1 MTTHEIARV
10 ALAQRKGTPVMRAP
24 LPMAQSECPLL
35 GERVNKGCG
44 SILHK
49 CNLHPERNETTT
61 RHTKCAT
68 ATRHCPTCK
77 DRPTVNAQTLDEPA
91 RLLIE
96 SKRADFP
103 HYSAARGDGVVY
115 VGGGKYWP
123 MIVAG
128 IRMLRA
134 SGSTLPV
141 EVWYRGGEE
150 TVYPS
155 DVEGLNVVLCDSHAV
170 ADTLHVP
177 RVPTGR
183 DGGWSNKLFALYHT
197 EFARVLFLDA
207 DAYCVENP
215 APLFAVLDNGAPPFA
230 YWRDLMNQNN
240 SVKWK
245 NVYPPGDK
253 TFVPPVQ
260 GGQLLIDRTRAASLI
275 SLAKYM
281 CDNAG
286 YYFKHMYGDQDTWRV
301 ALALGAS
308 NYKVIDHAHWRH
320 GIAFFCGLNPRDTAI
335 VHRCQGK
342 LFAPQDIPAGKVKYT
357 NPQYAVPREAE
368 LFRYFAEVV
377 NKRPLPDTDIFNVVY
392 ARQLWGKG
400 SGAGSQLREARPVV
414 DVVNALIRSK
424 GYTSLVDAGCGDGSV
439 GAMYEARQYHGYD
452 VSTDII
458 AQCRKKFPAKTYSV
472 LDIGTEYAKLDS
484 ADILICKDVLHHQ
497 PNAWVTKFVGGLIGS
512 KKYRALVFVFDCA
525 QVSPDVDC
533 HTGGYRAL
541 APDMPPL
548 SAFAWDSVTRVL
560 HKAIAVKFL

>member
-1 MTTHEIARV
+1 
-10 ALAQRKGTPVMRAP
+10 MRSP
-24 LPMAQSECPLL
+24 LPMARGECPAL

-44 SILHK
+44 SILFR
-49 CNLHPERNETTT
+49 CNLYPERNETTT
-61 RHTKCAT
+61 RHTKCET
-68 ATRHCPTCK
+68 ANRHCPTCTE
-77 DRPTVNAQTLDEPA
+77 RPPVDVQTLNEPA

-96 SKRADFP
+96 SKRAEFP
-103 HYSAARGDGVVY
+103 AYTAGRGDGVIY

-150 TVYPS
+150 PVYPS
-155 DVEGLNVVLCDSHAV
+155 DVEGLNVTLCDSHAV
-170 ADTLHVP
+170 ADTLGIS

-197 EFARVLFLDA
+197 EFSRVLFLDA
-207 DAYCVENP
+207 DAYCIENP

-230 YWRDLMNQNN
+230 YWRDLLSQNN

-245 NVYPPGDK
+245 NVYAPGDR

-260 GGQLLIDRTRAASLI
+260 GGQLLIDRTRAAPLV

-281 CDNAG
+281 CDNAH

-301 ALALGAS
+301 ALALGVS
-308 NYKVIDHAHWRH
+308 SYTLIDYAHWRH
-320 GIAFFCGLNPRDTAI
+320 GIAFFCGLTAGAPAI

-357 NPQYAVPREAE
+357 NPQYGIPREAE

-377 NKRPLPDTDIFNVVY
+377 NARPLPDTDIFNVVY
-392 ARQLWGKG
+392 ARQLWGAG

-414 DVVNALIRSK
+414 DVINALIRSN
-424 GYTSLVDAGCGDGSV
+424 GYTSLVDAGCGDGFV
-439 GAMYEARQYHGYD
+439 GAMYEARHYHGYD
-452 VSTDII
+452 VSTDIV
-458 AQCRKKFPAKTYSV
+458 AQCRKKFPGKTYSV

-484 ADILICKDVLHHQ
+484 ADILVCKDVLHHQ
-497 PNAWVTKFVGGLIGS
+497 PNAWVRRVVSGLIES
-512 KKYRALVFVFDCA
+512 KRYKALVFVFDCA
-525 QVSPDVDC
+525 QVAPDADC

-541 APDMPPL
+541 APDMLPL
-548 SAFAWDSVTRVL
+548 SAFQWDRVTRVL
-560 HKAIAVKFL
+560 HKAIAFKFL

>member
-1 MTTHEIARV
+1 
-10 ALAQRKGTPVMRAP
+10 MRAA
-24 LPMAQSECPLL
+24 LPMARGECPLL

-44 SILHK
+44 SILHR
-49 CNLHPERNETTT
+49 CNLYPERNETTT

-68 ATRHCPTCK
+68 ATRHCPTCTE
-77 DRPTVNAQTLDEPA
+77 RPPVDTQTLDEPA

-96 SKRADFP
+96 SKRAEFP
-103 HYSAARGDGVVY
+103 GYSASRGDGVVY

-134 SGSTLPV
+134 SGSMLPV

-170 ADTLHVP
+170 ADSLGIP

-197 EFARVLFLDA
+197 EFSRVLFLDA
-207 DAYCVENP
+207 DAYVIADP
-215 APLFAVLDNGAPPFA
+215 APLFAVLDNDAPPFA
-230 YWRDLMNQNN
+230 YWRDLMCQNN
-240 SVKWK
+240 SIKWK

-260 GGQLLIDRTRAASLI
+260 GGQLLIDRTRAAPLI

-281 CDNAG
+281 CDNAH

-308 NYKVIDHAHWRH
+308 SYTVIDHAHWRH
-320 GIAFFCGLNPRDTAI
+320 GIAFFCGLNPRDTVI

-357 NPQYAVPREAE
+357 NPQYAIPREAE
-368 LFRYFAEVV
+368 LFRYFSEVV
-377 NKRPLPDTDIFNVVY
+377 NARPLPDTDIFNVIY

-400 SGAGSQLREARPVV
+400 SGAGSQLRESRPVV
-414 DVVNALIRSK
+414 DVVNTLIRSK
-424 GYTSLVDAGCGDGSV
+424 GYTSLVDAGCGDGFV
-439 GAMYEARQYHGYD
+439 GAMYEAREYRGYD
-452 VSTDII
+452 VSPDIVE
-458 AQCRKKFPAKTYSV
+458 ACRKKFPAKTYSV

-525 QVSPDVDC
+525 QVAPDADC

-541 APDMPPL
+541 APNMPPL
-548 SAFAWDSVTRVL
+548 SVFQWDQVTRVL